1 MNNEQQN
8 YREFWENVA
17 ESSLHLKMHHPATS
31 DQTYRKL
38 VERFF
43 KKWIN
48 TNHTKNIL
56 KLDAYNE
63 ATHTNYTYYFLEK
76 KINVTYAEISSKILK
91 KAINKMKRDGYQAII
106 HPVQCDFRKLPFR
119 ENSFDASCS
128 FGSVEHVPEIEG
140 SIHEQARVT
149 KSGGTVIVAVPNLQ
163 NIFLRAPSVKLM
175 DLLGQLS
182 SFTNMERHFLPN
194 QLTNFMRK
202 IGLSR
207 IEISGYHLF
216 PKQLRW
222 IDLWNEWHSG
232 KKTKNIV
239 RKILKAVLHIF
250 SAVEIRETKI
260 NLLAEMLIAK
270 GTKQ

>member
-1 MNNEQQN
+1 MNNEQPN

-63 ATHTNYTYYFLEK
+63 ATHTNYTCYFLEK
-76 KINVTYAEISSKILK
+76 NKRHIRRNIIKNPK

-119 ENSFDASCS
+119 DNSFDAYTRELMQS
-128 FGSVEHVPEIEG
+128 EIL
-140 SIHEQARVT
+140 
-149 KSGGTVIVAVPNLQ
+149 NLWE
-163 NIFLRAPSVKLM
+163 K
-175 DLLGQLS
+175 
-182 SFTNMERHFLPN
+182 
-194 QLTNFMRK
+194 
-202 IGLSR
+202 
-207 IEISGYHLF
+207 
-216 PKQLRW
+216 
-222 IDLWNEWHSG
+222 
-232 KKTKNIV
+232 V
-239 RKILKAVLHIF
+239 RKTIIFVTHSIDEAIFMSDRIAVFSHRPTRVLEVIETQFKRPRNEDLRTSNAYIELRSHIWNKLKH
-250 SAVEIRETKI
+250 
-260 NLLAEMLIAK
+260 
-270 GTKQ
+270 